1 MLVDTH
7 AHLMDR
13 AFADDLPGVLH
24 RAEAA
29 GVGAMICVG
38 YDVAS
43 SVAAVHLADRYPQIL
58 AAVGIHPNSSGQ
70 AGPRAF
76 DEVRRLAEHP
86 RVVGI
91 GETGLDRYRK
101 RTPIEVQRDWFAR
114 HLDLAAERGLP
125 VIVHNRQADEDTAE
139 MLTAWADALGSSEVT
154 SSGPVSAGIN
164 AAGTD
169 VAATDSIAGVDAPD
183 PRRPVQASA
192 SPRVRGVL
200 HCFAGDAAMLRAG
213 LRAGFMVSIAGPVTY
228 TNARDLPERVRETP
242 LDRLVVETDCPYLPP
257 TPHRGQR
264 NEPAYVR
271 LTAARV
277 AEIHGLPLAEVER
290 ATTTNARRLFPALI
304 DFAELSTDAI

>member
-7 AHLMDR
+7 AHLMDP
-13 AFADDLPGVLH
+13 AFADDLPEVLH
-24 RAEAA
+24 RASAA

-43 SVAAVHLADRYPQIL
+43 SVAAVRLAEQHPQIL
-58 AAVGIHPNSSGQ
+58 AAVGIHPNSSGGP

-101 RTPIEVQRDWFAR
+101 RTPIDVQRAWFAR

-125 VIVHNRQADEDTAE
+125 VIVHNREADADTAE
-139 MLTAWADALGSSEVT
+139 MLSAWASSLDA
-154 SSGPVSAGIN
+154 
-164 AAGTD
+164 
-169 VAATDSIAGVDAPD
+169 D
-183 PRRPVQASA
+183 PRRP
-192 SPRVRGVL
+192 RGVL
-200 HCFAGDAAMLRAG
+200 HCFSGDATMLQAG

-228 TNARDLPERVRETP
+228 KNARELPERVRETP

-257 TPHRGQR
+257 TPYRGKR

-277 AEIHGLPLAEVER
+277 AEIHGLPLAEIER
-290 ATTTNARRLFPALI
+290 ATTANARRLFPAL
-304 DFAELSTDAI
+304 DEVAERSMATS

>member
-43 SVAAVHLADRYPQIL
+43 SVAAVHLADTYPQIL

-139 MLTAWADALGSSEVT
+139 MLTAWADALDASGSASFAPEGAEVD
-154 SSGPVSAGIN
+154 
-164 AAGTD
+164 AAGPEAL
-169 VAATDSIAGVDAPD
+169 VPD
-183 PRRPVQASA
+183 PTAGAGGHGARRLARAGP

-290 ATTTNARRLFPALI
+290 ATTANARRLFPALN
-304 DFAELSTDAI
+304 DFARLSTDTS

>member
-1 MLVDTH
+1 MPGWYDAGDGTMLVDTH
-7 AHLMDR
+7 AHLMDP

-24 RAEAA
+24 RAAVA

-43 SVAAVHLADRYPQIL
+43 SVAAVRLAELHPQIL
-58 AAVGIHPNSSGQ
+58 AAVGIHPNHAGE

-76 DEVRRLAEHP
+76 DDVRRLAEHP

-101 RTPIEVQRDWFAR
+101 NTPLDVQRESFAR

-125 VIVHNRQADEDTAE
+125 VIVHNRQADEDVAE
-139 MLTAWADALGSSEVT
+139 MLSAWAAEQDAG
-154 SSGPVSAGIN
+154 
-164 AAGTD
+164 AGTGELD
-169 VAATDSIAGVDAPD
+169 PGRAGGETLSDGPG
-183 PRRPVQASA
+183 RES
-192 SPRVRGVL
+192 RVRGVL

-228 TNARDLPERVRETP
+228 KNARELPERVRETP

-257 TPHRGQR
+257 TPHRGAR

-277 AEIHGLPLAEVER
+277 AEIHGLSLAEMER
-290 ATTTNARRLFPALI
+290 ATWANARRVVPALT
-304 DFAELSTDAI
+304 DVAELPRVTS